1 MRTFPRESGWLDAAG
16 DGVKVGILAL
26 QGDVPEHA
34 RALEAAGA
42 TAVEVR
48 DVPALADVD
57 GLIIPGGESTTI
69 GKLLD
74 RFGLIEPLLERIG
87 HGMPLWGTCAGLI
100 LMARDV
106 VGTHGAPIRLGC
118 LDATVQRNGY
128 GRQIDS
134 FETDLDISGFD
145 SPFPAVF
152 IRAPV
157 IESVGESVEVLSS
170 HDGVPVLI
178 RQGTILGSSFH
189 PEMTGDTR
197 VHELFVGMV

>member
-1 MRTFPRESGWLDAAG
+1 
-16 DGVKVGILAL
+16 
-26 QGDVPEHA
+26 
-34 RALEAAGA
+34 
-42 TAVEVR
+42 
-48 DVPALADVD
+48 
-57 GLIIPGGESTTI
+57 
-69 GKLLD
+69 
-74 RFGLIEPLLERIG
+74 
-87 HGMPLWGTCAGLI
+87 
-100 LMARDV
+100 
-106 VGTHGAPIRLGC
+106 LGC

>member
-1 MRTFPRESGWLDAAG
+1 M
-16 DGVKVGILAL
+16 KVGILAL

-34 RALEAAGA
+34 RALDAAGA
-42 TAVEVR
+42 TAIEVKTA
-48 DVPALADVD
+48 DTLADVD

-74 RFGLIEPLLERIG
+74 RFELLEPLRERVAN
-87 HGMPLWGTCAGLI
+87 GMPTWGTCAGLI
-100 LMARDV
+100 LMARDI
-106 VGTHGAPIRLGC
+106 VGDQDAPLRLGC
-118 LDATVQRNGY
+118 LDVAVRRNAY
-128 GRQIDS
+128 GRQVDS
-134 FETDLDISGFD
+134 FETDLDVAGFE

-157 IESVGESVEVLSS
+157 VESAGSGVEVLAV
-170 HDGVPVLI
+170 HDGTPVLV
-178 RQGTILGSSFH
+178 RQGSLLGSSFH